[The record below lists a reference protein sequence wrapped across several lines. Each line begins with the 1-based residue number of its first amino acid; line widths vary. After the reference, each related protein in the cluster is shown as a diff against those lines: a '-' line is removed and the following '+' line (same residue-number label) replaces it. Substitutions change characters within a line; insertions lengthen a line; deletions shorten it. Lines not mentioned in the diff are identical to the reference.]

1 MADIKYTSIINSFVS
16 QEGMMGNYTNY
27 IYYSILV
34 VYSDGTKTI
43 VEGKNNQIVP
53 YLRFLRTPVDELQD
67 IKQLMLNLPSD
78 MSNISKK
85 IDNNMNYILDSLYPI
100 PDVRGMNQA
109 DAIKCLEEHELIP
122 NIVQNEGIPNDKQ
135 VVWLLQ
141 RNKNNFKR
149 VDISTTQSVPSVDGL
164 TKDVATEVLEKAGF
178 KVEVNYLPSEE
189 QEQGIVLGY
198 SRKENSTSVV
208 ELKVGAESQYDGINP
223 KGEKAVYLLP
233 AYRDD
238 YGTCPKCG
246 STQPRGR
253 HVCWKCSIPLMYDPK
268 E

>member
-34 VYSDGTKTI
+34 AYSDGTRTI
-43 VEGKNNQIVP
+43 VEGKSNQIAP
-53 YLRFLRTPVDELQD
+53 FLRFLRTPVDELQD
-67 IKQLMLNLPSD
+67 IKQLLLSLPSD
-78 MSNISKK
+78 MSNINNK
-85 IDNNMNYILDSLYPI
+85 IDDNMNYILDSLYPI
-100 PDVRGMNQA
+100 PDVRGMKLEE
-109 DAIKCLEEHELIP
+109 AIKCLEERELMP
-122 NIVQNEGIPNDKQ
+122 NIVQGEEISDNKR
-135 VVWLLQ
+135 VVSFLQ
-141 RNKNNFKR
+141 RSKNNFKQ
-149 VDISTTQSVPSVDGL
+149 VDIGIALSVPSVDGL
-164 TKDVATEVLEKAGF
+164 TKDVAVEVLEKAGF
-178 KVEVNYLPSEE
+178 QVEVTYLPSEE
-189 QEQGIVLGY
+189 QEHGIVLGY
-198 SRKENSTSVV
+198 SRKDNTTPLV
-208 ELKVGAESQYDGINP
+208 EIKVGAESQYEGINP

-253 HVCWKCSIPLMYDPK
+253 HVCWKCSIPLMYDA